1 MSGESSASKIFPTFD
16 ESELKRILEEKD
28 SKNTRRAT
36 KSAVKIF
43 GSYLKARNIPENFEQ
58 LTNEEVDEEIL
69 RRSTSRERG
78 TLSLRCG
85 INRHTFVYVSSDKFR
100 YY

>member
-1 MSGESSASKIFPTFD
+1 MSVEGDIFDYRYFFHFQLFTKISKEGKGKVKVFKMSGESSASKIFPTFD

-43 GSYLKARNIPENFEQ
+43 GSYLN
-58 LTNEEVDEEIL
+58 
-69 RRSTSRERG
+69 
-78 TLSLRCG
+78 
-85 INRHTFVYVSSDKFR
+85 TFRTPVRIYL
-100 YY
+100 

>member
-1 MSGESSASKIFPTFD
+1 MTPLQSRFRSLATAKNTFC
-16 ESELKRILEEKD
+16 ETWKAELLSELKRILEEKD

-58 LTNEEVDEEIL
+58 LTNEELDEEIL

-78 TLSLRCG
+78 TLSK
-85 INRHTFVYVSSDKFR
+85 N
-100 YY
+100 